1 MLIIKEGCE
10 FLHNRHNSSFCT
22 IDTIPLPTQPT
33 QFFLHNRHNSSSYTT
48 DTILLSTQ
56 STQFLFLHNQHN
68 SSFYT
73 IDTIPLPTQST
84 QFLFLRNRHNSSS
97 YTIDT
102 IPLPTQS
109 TQFLFLHNRGNSSSK
124 LNSHNF
130 GEFSF
135 LRNVKTRLLSCT
147 LYQPNRPLRVKRHNS
162 NYHSKIPNSN
172 NGTLPARNVSC
183 NISTQHSFSHADDL
197 CQLMTRC
204 KIFHENLI
212 IMHPVIKLSAAKQ
225 RKKLYYRVLS
235 NEPLYPRH
243 IQTHPAHTLN
253 TYHVRTHVNPL
264 NPLAG

>member
-1 MLIIKEGCE
+1 MPMLLKWWYYWLWHRVGRTYVQRFERICYLLLQSKLIRFKLTMKYVDYKGR
-10 FLHNRHNSSFCT
+10 LR
-22 IDTIPLPTQPT
+22 IPTQST
-33 QFFLHNRHNSSSYTT
+33 QFFFLHNRHNSSSYTT
-48 DTILLSTQ
+48 DTILSTK
-56 STQFLFLHNQHN
+56 
-68 SSFYT
+68 
-73 IDTIPLPTQST
+73 
-84 QFLFLRNRHNSSS
+84 
-97 YTIDT
+97 
-102 IPLPTQS
+102 S